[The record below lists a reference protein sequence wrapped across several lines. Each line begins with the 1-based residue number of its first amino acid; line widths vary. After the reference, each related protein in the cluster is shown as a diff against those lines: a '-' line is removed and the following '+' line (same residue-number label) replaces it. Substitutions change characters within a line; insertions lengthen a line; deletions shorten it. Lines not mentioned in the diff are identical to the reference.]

1 MNTKY
6 ITNNTLE
13 YYFYWT
19 RDNLPTLAGWVGA
32 LLMVAFSFSLF
43 VPLALAGLTLL
54 TYQAQ
59 AQKMTNLVALN
70 LISIFGFSLQ
80 FFS

>member
-6 ITNNTLE
+6 MTNSTLE
-13 YYFYWT
+13 FYAYWT
-19 RDNLPTLAGWVGA
+19 RDNLPAVAGWIGA

-43 VPLALAGLTLL
+43 VPLALAGLSLL

-59 AQKMTNLVALN
+59 AQKMTNLVLLN

>member
-1 MNTKY
+1 MNNSKTQKAPE
-6 ITNNTLE
+6 I
-13 YYFYWT
+13 
-19 RDNLPTLAGWVGA
+19 AGWVGA

-43 VPLALAGLTLL
+43 VPLAVVGLSLL
-54 TYQAQ
+54 TFQAN
-59 AQKMTNLVALN
+59 AAKMTNLVILN

>member
-1 MNTKY
+1 MKTKL
-6 ITNNTLE
+6 TKE
-13 YYFYWT
+13 
-19 RDNLPTLAGWVGA
+19 NLPTLAGWIGA

-43 VPLALAGLTLL
+43 VPLAVAGLSLL
-54 TYQAQ
+54 TYQAN
-59 AQKMTNLVALN
+59 AQKMTNLVLLN

>member
-1 MNTKY
+1 MKNSKTQKTPM
-6 ITNNTLE
+6 I
-13 YYFYWT
+13 
-19 RDNLPTLAGWVGA
+19 AGWLGA

-43 VPLALAGLTLL
+43 VPFALAGLALL
-54 TYQAQ
+54 TYQAK
-59 AQKMTNLVALN
+59 AQKMTNLVLLN